1 MSGRGPDLRVLLP
14 GDETAL
20 DAFLTDHTDS
30 SMFLRANAR
39 AAGLIDRG
47 APLEATYVAALAGG
61 RITGVAA
68 HCWNGMVLVQAPAQ
82 AGALARAAV
91 RHSGRAVTGLSGPWD
106 QVVTARAALG
116 LASAPTVQ
124 DSRDEL
130 YALELA
136 RLAVPRPLVGG
147 EVRVRHPATQELALL
162 VNWRVS
168 FSVEALGTPETPELR
183 RVSEADIRLQHQR
196 GADWVLAAGDTLVA
210 YAAFNAML
218 PEIVQIGGVWTPPA
232 ERGRGY
238 ARSVVAG
245 ALLAAGKQG
254 VRRAVLFAHPAN
266 EAARRAYSS
275 IGFRII
281 GDYGLVLLAP

>member
-1 MSGRGPDLRVLLP
+1 MTGRGPELRVLRS
-14 GDETAL
+14 GDETVL
-20 DAFLTDHTDS
+20 DTFLAGHADT

-47 APLEATYVAALAGG
+47 APLEATYVAALESG

-68 HCWNGMVLVQAPAQ
+68 HGWNGVVLVQAPAR
-82 AGALARAAV
+82 AGALACQAV
-91 RHSGRAVTGLSGPWD
+91 RRSGRAVTGLSGPWG

-116 LASAPTVQ
+116 LASAPTVK

-130 YALELA
+130 YVLDLA
-136 RLAVPRPLVGG
+136 RLVVPRQLAGG
-147 EVRVRHPATQELALL
+147 ELRVRHPATAELELL
-162 VNWRVS
+162 VNWRCS
-168 FSVEALGTPETPELR
+168 FSVEALGMPETPELR
-183 RVSEADIRLQHQR
+183 SVSEADIRLQHAR
-196 GADWVLAAGDTLVA
+196 GADWVLVAGPTPVA

-245 ALLAAGKQG
+245 SLLAAGKQG
-254 VRRAVLFAHPAN
+254 VRRAVLFADPAN
-266 EAARRAYSS
+266 EAARRAYRA
-275 IGFRII
+275 IGFRIV
-281 GDYGLVLLAP
+281 GDYGLVLLAG